1 MTPRRE
7 SPPCQGFASIQ
18 SGRERVLWITM
29 SRAISFFV
37 ACNLVA
43 LGLVVFYLDVF
54 DATRFQGRLIM
65 MGGLLVAVGGAWL
78 WASFIGP
85 LFGGRRRISR

>member
-1 MTPRRE
+1 VFQRTDMGQRKRSLRSRVVMTPRRE

-29 SRAISFFV
+29 SRRTISFFV

-54 DATRFQGRLIM
+54 DATRF
-65 MGGLLVAVGGAWL
+65 
-78 WASFIGP
+78 
-85 LFGGRRRISR
+85 